1 MMKTQT
7 NCSVGKYG
15 ILHLDYIKAHRK
27 ETYTTLMM
35 EGRLNEYLHRVDT
48 NARET
53 VSRLVREYAKKRD
66 IDERLKASDPL
77 RWVQEM
83 NNCKA
88 SAEEAVLKEMI
99 YV

>member
-1 MMKTQT
+1 MT
-7 NCSVGKYG
+7 NAIGKYG
-15 ILHLDYIKAHRK
+15 MLHLDYIKAHRK
-27 ETYTTLMM
+27 ETYTVLTM
-35 EGRLNEYLHRVDT
+35 EGRLNEYLHQVET
-48 NARET
+48 SARQS
-53 VSRLVREYAKKRD
+53 VSLLVKEYAEKRG
-66 IDERLKASDPL
+66 IDEQLKASDPL

>member
-1 MMKTQT
+1 MT
-7 NCSVGKYG
+7 NAIGKYG
-15 ILHLDYIKAHRK
+15 MLHLDYIKAHRK
-27 ETYTTLMM
+27 ETYMVLTM
-35 EGRLNEYLHRVDT
+35 EGRLNEYLHQVDT
-48 NARET
+48 SARES
-53 VSRLVREYAKKRD
+53 VSLLVRKYAEKRG
-66 IDERLKASDPL
+66 INEQLKASDPL

>member
-1 MMKTQT
+1 MKTQ
-7 NCSVGKYG
+7 NNRFVGKYG
-15 ILHLDYIKAHRK
+15 MLHLDYIKAHRK
-27 ETYTTLMM
+27 ETYTVLTM
-35 EGRLNEYLHRVDT
+35 EGRLTEYLHQVDT
-48 NARET
+48 NAKET
-53 VSRLVREYAKKRD
+53 VSMLIREYAEKRG
-66 IDERLKASDPL
+66 INEQLKASDPL